1 MRKLTVHLSI
11 WFDDMAAE
19 STDDASEAVKQALV
33 SMDSHCHGELEAALE
48 SIGAKDVKIQTVVF

>member
-19 STDDASEAVKQALV
+19 STDDAVEAVKQSLA
-33 SMDSHCHGELEAALE
+33 SMHDHCRLELSDALEA
-48 SIGAKDVKIQTVVF
+48 IGAKDVKIQTVVF